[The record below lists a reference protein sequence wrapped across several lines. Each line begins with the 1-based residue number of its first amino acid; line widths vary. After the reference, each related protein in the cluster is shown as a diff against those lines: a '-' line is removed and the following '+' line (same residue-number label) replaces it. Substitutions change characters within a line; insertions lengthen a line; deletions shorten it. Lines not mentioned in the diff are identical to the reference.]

1 MEQIILLSVIAL
13 CIIVF
18 STYTMIAIHKYM
30 LKSGEK
36 PDLAN
41 YKYPIEYTEAV
52 LKFIKT
58 FVMHISII
66 HYNVFIDSHDPDKIN
81 RTQIQH
87 LVEDTAKDINGYIK
101 SDIIE
106 YDKLLVTKN
115 FIDEYVIQTTI
126 IAIKDLLNKT
136 INNE

>member
-30 LKSGEK
+30 LKSDET

-52 LKFIKT
+52 LKFVKT
-58 FVMHISII
+58 LVMHMSII

-101 SDIIE
+101 SDIIK